1 MIQHTIVQPCSI
13 FNAISIGSFGTSF
26 DRYFTMR
33 QMLAIFSTTA
43 FLVRIHPMLALTTP
57 LTNCSRNY
65 KNRFA
70 APSISETD
78 RIVPGDENDVTDNP
92 TIEFL
97 TNHKT
102 REEKYNGE
110 SERKK
115 IPAARKKTE
124 VGDIHASTPSAFN
137 SFFTSTLAADTIEE
151 DCRKASGGH
160 GILAIIW
167 APCSLRRTHKILPW
181 RETIK
186 CFRCK

>member
-1 MIQHTIVQPCSI
+1 VQSRQMIQHTIVQPCFI

-26 DRYFTMR
+26 DRYFTRR

-78 RIVPGDENDVTDNP
+78 RIVPGDENDVTINP
-92 TIEFL
+92 KIEFL

-102 REEKYNGE
+102 RDEKYNGE

-137 SFFTSTLAADTIEE
+137 LFFTSTIAADRIEE
-151 DCRKASGGH
+151 DCRKACGGH
-160 GILAIIW
+160 GFLQ
-167 APCSLRRTHKILPW
+167 SSGLPVLVI
-181 RETIK
+181 TS
-186 CFRCK
+186 

>member
-1 MIQHTIVQPCSI
+1 MIQHTTVQPCSI
-13 FNAISIGSFGTSF
+13 FNAISIGSFGTSPF
-26 DRYFTMR
+26 DRYFTRR

-124 VGDIHASTPSAFN
+124 VGDIHASTPSAFVPVFIK
-137 SFFTSTLAADTIEE
+137 SFCTTIP
-151 DCRKASGGH
+151 S
-160 GILAIIW
+160 
-167 APCSLRRTHKILPW
+167 
-181 RETIK
+181 
-186 CFRCK
+186 F